1 MIRAKQIRQQRGDSG
16 LAVSRRAELPP
27 STLSQIEN
35 GRFIPYP
42 VQLARLAEAL
52 EWTGNPEELLEEV
65 PEP

>member
-1 MIRAKQIRQQRGDSG
+1 MKRVQAEREARKWSKSQM
-16 LAVSRRAELPP
+16 SRRAEIGP
-27 STLSQIEN
+27 TQYGWIES
-35 GRFIPYP
+35 GRYVPYP